1 MRKIKRLL
9 IALMAAVVLVSM
21 VLPAAYAADTGALNG
36 ESGSW
41 SDFDEGVYDAVTF
54 ISTVKNGKFDW
65 PSSGTVLLKV
75 SSSTYTL
82 TGSSPNC
89 IGIDIPAGLKVDI
102 YKYYYPVGSTEK
114 RYELLGHF
122 DTTDGK
128 SITIG
133 KDTSTTGN
141 SGSNSTS
148 KPSNSGTIEE
158 KWGNVRK
165 TYHPGQTA
173 KPYSNSYTDVTSN
186 AWYYDAVMT
195 LTEGGL
201 LAGYGGGKFGPN
213 DALTR
218 GQVAIIVTRLV
229 GNPMPDD
236 YLNWG
241 NGYKPY
247 ADNATASRAFAAI
260 RLMGLIDRTGGETL
274 LTEYE
279 TSLVENSGG
288 LYRDIASN
296 GKLTLATM
304 WTAVY
309 DNWRA
314 GLAAGKQINYRTSI
328 EDFPDSAAIHQWIDE
343 NWELMG
349 DVLYLQGYTKD
360 EIVEQCENL
369 LLCAYNLGMVS
380 GVDDKGTFDPYGNL
394 TRGQVSQ
401 MLFNMGWTFT
411 NVVGY

>member
-1 MRKIKRLL
+1 MRKTKRLL
-9 IALMAAVVLVSM
+9 IALMAAVMLVSM

-41 SDFDEGVYDAVTF
+41 SQFDKGVYDV
-54 ISTVKNGKFDW
+54 V
-65 PSSGTVLLKV
+65 V
-75 SSSTYTL
+75 SSSTFKGTFEWPDSPSKVCVTASATNPSYTIAKF
-82 TGSSPNC
+82 N
-89 IGIDIPAGLKVDI
+89 GITIPAGMIVDI
-102 YKYYYPVGSTEK
+102 YKYSGSADT
-114 RYELLGHF
+114 YTLLGHF

-173 KPYSNSYTDVTSN
+173 KPYSNSYTDVASN

-201 LAGYGGGKFGPN
+201 LAGYGGGKFGPD

-218 GQVAIIVTRLV
+218 TQLTIIGGRLIGFSRDYDYWTSGRYATDLFTVNADRAYTAI
-229 GNPMPDD
+229 
-236 YLNWG
+236 YLMN
-241 NGYKPY
+241 
-247 ADNATASRAFAAI
+247 
-260 RLMGLIDRTGGETL
+260 RTETIGGTTS

-279 TSLVENSGG
+279 TALAKDAGG
-288 LYRDIASN
+288 LCYNIASN
-296 GKLTLATM
+296 GKLTLGSM

-328 EDFPDSAAIHQWIDE
+328 EDFPDADAIHKWIEE
-343 NWELMG
+343 NYAIVNQCL
-349 DVLYLQGYTKD
+349 DLQYTSKERLVD
-360 EIVEQCENL
+360 FCERMIL
-369 LLCAYNLGMVS
+369 RAYNLGMIG

-394 TRGQVSQ
+394 TRAQVSQ
-401 MLFNMGWTFT
+401 MLFNMGWTYDEVARY
-411 NVVGY
+411 N

>member
-9 IALMAAVVLVSM
+9 IALMAAVMLVGII
-21 VLPAAYAADTGALNG
+21 PAAYAADTGALNG

-41 SDFDEGVYDAVTF
+41 SQFDKGVYDV
-54 ISTVKNGKFDW
+54 V
-65 PSSGTVLLKV
+65 V
-75 SSSTYTL
+75 SSSTFKGTFEWPDSPSKVCVTASATNPSYTIAKF
-82 TGSSPNC
+82 N
-89 IGIDIPAGLKVDI
+89 GITIPAGMIVDI
-102 YKYYYPVGSTEK
+102 YKYSGSADT
-114 RYELLGHF
+114 YTLLGHF

-141 SGSNSTS
+141 SDSNSTS

-158 KWGNVRK
+158 DWGNVRK

-173 KPYSNSYTDVTSN
+173 KPYSNSYTDVASN

-201 LAGYGGGKFGPN
+201 LAGYGGGKFGP
-213 DALTR
+213 DDTLTR
-218 GQVAIIVTRLV
+218 TQLAIISGRLI
-229 GNPMPDD
+229 GFSRD
-236 YLNWG
+236 YDYWTSG
-241 NGYKPY
+241 EY
-247 ADNATASRAFAAI
+247 ATDLFTVNADRAYTAI
-260 RLMGLIDRTGGETL
+260 YLMNRTETIGGEKL

-279 TSLVENSGG
+279 TSLVKNSGG
-288 LYRDIASN
+288 LCRSISSSGRFAS
-296 GKLTLATM
+296 M

-328 EDFPDSAAIHQWIDE
+328 DEFPDADAIHKWIEE
-343 NWELMG
+343 NYAIVNQCL
-349 DVLYLQGYTKD
+349 DLQYTSKERLVD
-360 EIVEQCENL
+360 FCERMIL
-369 LLCAYNLGMVS
+369 RAYNLGMIG

-401 MLFNMGWTFT
+401 MLFNMGWTYEE
-411 NVVGY
+411 VVRYN

>member
-1 MRKIKRLL
+1 MRKTKRLL
-9 IALMAAVVLVSM
+9 IALMAAVMLVSM

-41 SDFDEGVYDAVTF
+41 SQFDKGVYDV
-54 ISTVKNGKFDW
+54 V
-65 PSSGTVLLKV
+65 V
-75 SSSTYTL
+75 SSSTFKGTFEWPDSPSKVCVTASATNPSYTIAKF
-82 TGSSPNC
+82 N
-89 IGIDIPAGLKVDI
+89 GITIPAGMIVDI
-102 YKYYYPVGSTEK
+102 YKYSGSADT
-114 RYELLGHF
+114 YTLLGHF

-141 SGSNSTS
+141 SDSNSTS

-173 KPYSNSYTDVTSN
+173 KPYSNSYTDVASN

-201 LAGYGGGKFGPN
+201 LAGYGGGKFGPD

-218 GQVAIIVTRLV
+218 TQLAIISGRLI
-229 GNPMPDD
+229 GFSRD
-236 YLNWG
+236 YDYWTSG
-241 NGYKPY
+241 KY
-247 ADNATASRAFAAI
+247 ATDLFTVNADRAYTVI
-260 RLMGLIDRTGGETL
+260 YLMNRTETIGGTTS

-279 TSLVENSGG
+279 TALAKDAGG
-288 LYRDIASN
+288 LCYNIASN
-296 GKLTLATM
+296 GKLTLGSM

-328 EDFPDSAAIHQWIDE
+328 DEFPDA
-343 NWELMG
+343 
-349 DVLYLQGYTKD
+349 D
-360 EIVEQCENL
+360 EIHKWIEENYAIVNQCLDLQYTSKERL
-369 LLCAYNLGMVS
+369 VDFCERMILRAYNLGMIG

-394 TRGQVSQ
+394 TRAQVSQ
-401 MLFNMGWTFT
+401 MLFNMGWTYDEVARY
-411 NVVGY
+411 N

>member
-1 MRKIKRLL
+1 MKRIRTILSLVLCVTMLL
-9 IALMAAVVLVSM
+9 SLSLVFNGF
-21 VLPAAYAADTGALNG
+21 ADPGALNG
-36 ESGSW
+36 ESGKW
-41 SDFDEGVYDAVTF
+41 SQFDQSVYDVTVSSSDVMSSNF
-54 ISTVKNGKFDW
+54 HW
-65 PSSGTVLLKV
+65 PSSGSVLVRASGTNWSASDFNGITV
-75 SSSTYTL
+75 
-82 TGSSPNC
+82 
-89 IGIDIPAGLKVDI
+89 PANIVLDI
-102 YKYYYPVGSTEK
+102 YRYAGGRYDE
-114 RYELLGHF
+114 YELLVHI
-122 DTTDGK
+122 DTTNGK
-128 SITIG
+128 SVTIG
-133 KDTSTTGN
+133 KNTSTTGN

-158 KWGNVRK
+158 DWGNVRK

-173 KPYSNSYTDVTSN
+173 KPYSNSYTDVASN

-201 LAGYGGGKFGPN
+201 LAGYGGGKFGPD

-218 GQVAIIVTRLV
+218 GQVDIIATRLV
-229 GNPMPDD
+229 GNPIPDD

-260 RLMGLIDRTGGETL
+260 SLIDLIDRKGGEKL

-279 TSLVENSGG
+279 TSLVKNSSG
-288 LYRDIASN
+288 LCRSISSSGRHAS
-296 GKLTLATM
+296 M

-328 EDFPDSAAIHQWIDE
+328 EDFPDSAAIHQWISE

-349 DVLYLQGYTKD
+349 NVLYLQGYTKD
-360 EIVEQCENL
+360 QIIKTCEKL

-411 NVVGY
+411 DVVNY

>member
-89 IGIDIPAGLKVDI
+89 IGIVIPAGLKVDI

-128 SITIG
+128 SVTIG

-158 KWGNVRK
+158 DWGNVRK

-173 KPYSNSYTDVTSN
+173 KPNSNSYTDVASN

-201 LAGYGGGKFGPN
+201 LAGYGGGKFGPD

-229 GNPMPDD
+229 GNPIPDD

-247 ADNATASRAFAAI
+247 ADNATASRAFATI
-260 RLMGLIDRTGGETL
+260 RLMDLIDRTGGTTS

-279 TSLVENSGG
+279 TALAKDAGG
-288 LYRDIASN
+288 LCYNIASN
-296 GKLTLATM
+296 GKLTLGSM

-328 EDFPDSAAIHQWIDE
+328 EDFPDSSAIHQWISE

-360 EIVEQCENL
+360 EIVEKCENL

-380 GVDDKGTFDPYGNL
+380 GVDTAGTFAPYNSL

>member
-9 IALMAAVVLVSM
+9 IALMAAVMLVGII
-21 VLPAAYAADTGALNG
+21 PAAYAADTGALNG

-41 SDFDEGVYDAVTF
+41 SQFDKGVYDV
-54 ISTVKNGKFDW
+54 V
-65 PSSGTVLLKV
+65 V
-75 SSSTYTL
+75 SSSTFKGTFEWPDSPSKVCVTASATNPSYTIAKF
-82 TGSSPNC
+82 N
-89 IGIDIPAGLKVDI
+89 GITIPAGMIVDI
-102 YKYYYPVGSTEK
+102 YKYSGSADT
-114 RYELLGHF
+114 YTLLGHF

-158 KWGNVRK
+158 DWGNVRK

-173 KPYSNSYTDVTSN
+173 KPYSNSYTDVASN

-195 LTEGGL
+195 MTEGGL
-201 LAGYGGGKFGPN
+201 LAGYGNGKFGPD

-218 GQVAIIVTRLV
+218 TQLTIIGGRLIGFSRDYNYWTSGKYATDLFTVNADRAYTAI
-229 GNPMPDD
+229 
-236 YLNWG
+236 YLMN
-241 NGYKPY
+241 
-247 ADNATASRAFAAI
+247 
-260 RLMGLIDRTGGETL
+260 RTETIGGTTS

-279 TSLVENSGG
+279 TALAKDAGG
-288 LYRDIASN
+288 LCYNIASN
-296 GKLTLATM
+296 GKLTLGSM

-328 EDFPDSAAIHQWIDE
+328 DEFPDADAIHKWIEE
-343 NWELMG
+343 NYAIVNQCL
-349 DVLYLQGYTKD
+349 DLQYTSKERLVD
-360 EIVEQCENL
+360 FCERMIL
-369 LLCAYNLGMVS
+369 RAYNLGMIG

-394 TRGQVSQ
+394 TRAQASQ
-401 MLFNMGWTFT
+401 MLFNMGWTYEEVARY
-411 NVVGY
+411 N

>member
-1 MRKIKRLL
+1 MKRIRNILSIVLCVAMLL
-9 IALMAAVVLVSM
+9 SLSLVFNG
-21 VLPAAYAADTGALNG
+21 LADTGALNG

-41 SDFDEGVYDAVTF
+41 SQFDKGAYDV
-54 ISTVKNGKFDW
+54 V
-65 PSSGTVLLKV
+65 V
-75 SSSTYTL
+75 SSSTFKSTFEWPDSPSKVCVTASATNPSYTIAKF
-82 TGSSPNC
+82 N
-89 IGIDIPAGLKVDI
+89 GITIPAGMIVDI
-102 YKYYYPVGSTEK
+102 YKYSGSADT
-114 RYELLGHF
+114 YTLLGHF

-173 KPYSNSYTDVTSN
+173 KPYSNSYTDVASN

-201 LAGYGGGKFGPN
+201 LAGYGGGKFGPD

-218 GQVAIIVTRLV
+218 TQLTIIGGRLIGFSRDYDYWTSGRYATDLFTVNADRAYTAI
-229 GNPMPDD
+229 
-236 YLNWG
+236 YLMN
-241 NGYKPY
+241 
-247 ADNATASRAFAAI
+247 
-260 RLMGLIDRTGGETL
+260 RTETIGGTTS

-279 TSLVENSGG
+279 TALAKDAGG
-288 LYRDIASN
+288 LCYNIASN
-296 GKLTLATM
+296 GKLTLGSM

-328 EDFPDSAAIHQWIDE
+328 DEFPDA
-343 NWELMG
+343 
-349 DVLYLQGYTKD
+349 D
-360 EIVEQCENL
+360 EIHKWIEENYAIVNQCLDLQYTSKERL
-369 LLCAYNLGMVS
+369 VDFCERMILRAYNLGMIG

-394 TRGQVSQ
+394 TRAQVSQ
-401 MLFNMGWTFT
+401 MLFNMGWTYDEVARY
-411 NVVGY
+411 N

>member
-1 MRKIKRLL
+1 MKRIRNILSIVLCVAMLL
-9 IALMAAVVLVSM
+9 SLSLVFNG
-21 VLPAAYAADTGALNG
+21 LADTGALNG

-41 SDFDEGVYDAVTF
+41 SQFDKGVYDV
-54 ISTVKNGKFDW
+54 V
-65 PSSGTVLLKV
+65 V
-75 SSSTYTL
+75 SSSTFKSTFEWPDSPSKVCVTASATNPSYTIAKF
-82 TGSSPNC
+82 N
-89 IGIDIPAGLKVDI
+89 GITIPAGMIVDI
-102 YKYYYPVGSTEK
+102 YKYSGSADT
-114 RYELLGHF
+114 YTLLGHF

-133 KDTSTTGN
+133 KNTSTTGN
-141 SGSNSTS
+141 SDSNSTS

-173 KPYSNSYTDVTSN
+173 KPYSNSYTDVASN

-201 LAGYGGGKFGPN
+201 LAGYGGGKFGPD

-218 GQVAIIVTRLV
+218 TQLTIIGGRLIGFSRDYDYWTSGRYATDLFSVNADRAYTAI
-229 GNPMPDD
+229 
-236 YLNWG
+236 YLMN
-241 NGYKPY
+241 
-247 ADNATASRAFAAI
+247 
-260 RLMGLIDRTGGETL
+260 RTETIGGTTS

-279 TSLVENSGG
+279 TALAKDAGG
-288 LYRDIASN
+288 LCYNIASN
-296 GKLTLATM
+296 GKLTLGSM

-328 EDFPDSAAIHQWIDE
+328 DEFPDA
-343 NWELMG
+343 
-349 DVLYLQGYTKD
+349 D
-360 EIVEQCENL
+360 EIHKWIEENYAIVNQCLDLQYTSKERL
-369 LLCAYNLGMVS
+369 VDFCERMILRAYNLGMIG

-394 TRGQVSQ
+394 TRAQVSQ
-401 MLFNMGWTFT
+401 MLFNMGWTYDEVARY
-411 NVVGY
+411 N

>member
-89 IGIDIPAGLKVDI
+89 IGIVIPAGLKVDI

-128 SITIG
+128 SVTIG

-158 KWGNVRK
+158 DWGNVRK

-173 KPYSNSYTDVTSN
+173 KPYSNSYTDVASN

-201 LAGYGGGKFGPN
+201 LAGYGGGKFGPD

-229 GNPMPDD
+229 GNPIPDD

-247 ADNATASRAFAAI
+247 ADNATASRAFATI
-260 RLMGLIDRTGGETL
+260 RLMDLIDRTGGTTS

-279 TSLVENSGG
+279 TALAKDAGG
-288 LYRDIASN
+288 LCYNIASN
-296 GKLTLATM
+296 GKLTLGSM

-328 EDFPDSAAIHQWIDE
+328 EDFPDSAAIHQWISE

-360 EIVEQCENL
+360 EIVEKCENL

-380 GVDDKGTFDPYGNL
+380 GVDTAGTFAPYNSL

>member
-1 MRKIKRLL
+1 MRKTKRLL
-9 IALMAAVVLVSM
+9 IALMAAVMLVSM

-41 SDFDEGVYDAVTF
+41 SQFDKGVYDV
-54 ISTVKNGKFDW
+54 V
-65 PSSGTVLLKV
+65 V
-75 SSSTYTL
+75 SSSTFKGTFEWPDSPSKVCVTASATNPSYTIAKF
-82 TGSSPNC
+82 N
-89 IGIDIPAGLKVDI
+89 GITIPAGMIVDI
-102 YKYYYPVGSTEK
+102 YKYSGSADT
-114 RYELLGHF
+114 YTLLGHF

-173 KPYSNSYTDVTSN
+173 KPYSNSYTDVASN

-201 LAGYGGGKFGPN
+201 LAGYGGGKFGPD

-247 ADNATASRAFAAI
+247 ADNATASRAFAVI
-260 RLMGLIDRTGGETL
+260 NLMDLIDRKGGTTS

-279 TSLVENSGG
+279 TALAKDIGG
-288 LYRDIASN
+288 LCYNVSTSGRFAS
-296 GKLTLATM
+296 M

-349 DVLYLQGYTKD
+349 DVLYLQGYTKN
-360 EIVEQCENL
+360 EIVEKCENL

-380 GVDDKGTFDPYGNL
+380 GVDTAGTFAPYNSL

>member
-1 MRKIKRLL
+1 MKRIRNILSIVLCVAMLL
-9 IALMAAVVLVSM
+9 SLSLVFNG
-21 VLPAAYAADTGALNG
+21 LADTGALNG

-41 SDFDEGVYDAVTF
+41 SQFDKGVYDV
-54 ISTVKNGKFDW
+54 V
-65 PSSGTVLLKV
+65 V
-75 SSSTYTL
+75 SSSTFKGTFEWPDSPSKVCVTASATNPSYTIAKF
-82 TGSSPNC
+82 N
-89 IGIDIPAGLKVDI
+89 GITIPAGMIVDI
-102 YKYYYPVGSTEK
+102 YKYSGSADT
-114 RYELLGHF
+114 YTLLGHF

-128 SITIG
+128 SVTIG

-173 KPYSNSYTDVTSN
+173 KPYSNSYTDVASN

-195 LTEGGL
+195 MTEGGL
-201 LAGYGGGKFGPN
+201 LAGYGNGKFGPD

-218 GQVAIIVTRLV
+218 TQLAIISGRLI
-229 GNPMPDD
+229 GFSRD
-236 YLNWG
+236 YDYWTSG
-241 NGYKPY
+241 RY
-247 ADNATASRAFAAI
+247 ATDLFTVNADRAYTAI
-260 RLMGLIDRTGGETL
+260 YLMNRTETIGGTTS

-279 TSLVENSGG
+279 TALAKDAGG
-288 LYRDIASN
+288 LCYNIASN
-296 GKLTLATM
+296 GKLTLGSM

>member
-1 MRKIKRLL
+1 MKRIRNILSIVLCVAMLL
-9 IALMAAVVLVSM
+9 SLSLVFNG
-21 VLPAAYAADTGALNG
+21 LADTGALNG

-41 SDFDEGVYDAVTF
+41 SQFDKGVYDV
-54 ISTVKNGKFDW
+54 V
-65 PSSGTVLLKV
+65 V
-75 SSSTYTL
+75 SSSTFKSTFEWPDSPSKVCVTASATNPSYTIAKF
-82 TGSSPNC
+82 N
-89 IGIDIPAGLKVDI
+89 GITIPAGMIVDI
-102 YKYYYPVGSTEK
+102 YKYSGSADT
-114 RYELLGHF
+114 YTLLGHF

-141 SGSNSTS
+141 SDSNSTS

-173 KPYSNSYTDVTSN
+173 KPYSNSYTDVASN

-201 LAGYGGGKFGPN
+201 LAGYGGGKFGPD

-218 GQVAIIVTRLV
+218 TQLTIIGGRLIGFSRDYDYWTSGRYATDLFTVNADRAYTAI
-229 GNPMPDD
+229 
-236 YLNWG
+236 YLMN
-241 NGYKPY
+241 
-247 ADNATASRAFAAI
+247 
-260 RLMGLIDRTGGETL
+260 RTETIGGTTS

-279 TSLVENSGG
+279 TALAKDAGG
-288 LYRDIASN
+288 LCYNIASN
-296 GKLTLATM
+296 GKLTLGSM

-328 EDFPDSAAIHQWIDE
+328 DEFPDA
-343 NWELMG
+343 
-349 DVLYLQGYTKD
+349 D
-360 EIVEQCENL
+360 EIHKWIEENYAIVNQCLDLQYTSKERL
-369 LLCAYNLGMVS
+369 VDFCERMILRAYNLGMIG

-394 TRGQVSQ
+394 TRAQVSQ
-401 MLFNMGWTFT
+401 MLFNMGWTYDEVARY
-411 NVVGY
+411 N

>member
-1 MRKIKRLL
+1 MKRIRNILSIVLCVAMLL
-9 IALMAAVVLVSM
+9 SLSLVFNG
-21 VLPAAYAADTGALNG
+21 LADTGALNG

-41 SDFDEGVYDAVTF
+41 SQFDKGVYDV
-54 ISTVKNGKFDW
+54 V
-65 PSSGTVLLKV
+65 V
-75 SSSTYTL
+75 SSSTFKGTFEWPDSPSKVCVTASATNPSYTIAKF
-82 TGSSPNC
+82 N
-89 IGIDIPAGLKVDI
+89 GITIPAGMIVDI
-102 YKYYYPVGSTEK
+102 YKYSGSADT
-114 RYELLGHF
+114 YTLLGHF

-173 KPYSNSYTDVTSN
+173 KPYSNSYTDVASN

-195 LTEGGL
+195 MTEGGL
-201 LAGYGGGKFGPN
+201 LAGYGNGKFGPN

-218 GQVAIIVTRLV
+218 TQLAIISGRLI
-229 GNPMPDD
+229 GFSRD
-236 YLNWG
+236 YDYWTSG
-241 NGYKPY
+241 KY
-247 ADNATASRAFAAI
+247 ATDLFTVNADRAYTAI
-260 RLMGLIDRTGGETL
+260 YLMNRTETIGGEKL

-279 TSLVENSGG
+279 TSLIENSGG

-328 EDFPDSAAIHQWIDE
+328 DEFPDANAIHKWIEE
-343 NWELMG
+343 NYAIVNQCL
-349 DVLYLQGYTKD
+349 DLQYTSKERLVD
-360 EIVEQCENL
+360 FCERMIL
-369 LLCAYNLGMVS
+369 RAYNLGMIG

-394 TRGQVSQ
+394 TRAQASQ
-401 MLFNMGWTFT
+401 MLFNMGWTYEEVARY
-411 NVVGY
+411 N

>member
-1 MRKIKRLL
+1 MKRIRNILS
-9 IALMAAVVLVSM
+9 IVLCFAMLFSLTLVFNG
-21 VLPAAYAADTGALNG
+21 LADTGALNG

-41 SDFDEGVYDAVTF
+41 SQFDKGVYDV
-54 ISTVKNGKFDW
+54 V
-65 PSSGTVLLKV
+65 V
-75 SSSTYTL
+75 SSSTFKGTFEWPDSPSKVCVTASATNPSYTIAKF
-82 TGSSPNC
+82 N
-89 IGIDIPAGLKVDI
+89 GITIPAGMIVDI
-102 YKYYYPVGSTEK
+102 YKYSGSADT
-114 RYELLGHF
+114 YTLLGHF

-141 SGSNSTS
+141 SDSNSTS

-173 KPYSNSYTDVTSN
+173 KPYSNSYTDVASN

-201 LAGYGGGKFGPN
+201 LAGYGGGKFGPD

-260 RLMGLIDRTGGETL
+260 RLMDLIDRTGGTTS

-279 TSLVENSGG
+279 TALAKDAGG
-288 LYRDIASN
+288 LCYNIASN
-296 GKLTLATM
+296 GKLTLGSM

-314 GLAAGKQINYRTSI
+314 GLTAGKQINYRTSI
-328 EDFPDSAAIHQWIDE
+328 EDFPDSAAIHQWVSE

-360 EIVEQCENL
+360 EIVEKCENL

>member
-128 SITIG
+128 PITIG

-158 KWGNVRK
+158 DWGNVRK

-173 KPYSNSYTDVTSN
+173 KPYNNSYTDVASN

-201 LAGYGGGKFGPN
+201 LAGYGGGKFGPD

-229 GNPMPDD
+229 GNPIPDD

-260 RLMGLIDRTGGETL
+260 RLMGLIDRTGGEKL

-279 TSLVENSGG
+279 TSLVKNSGG
-288 LYRDIASN
+288 LCRSISSSGRFAS
-296 GKLTLATM
+296 M

-360 EIVEQCENL
+360 EIVEKCENL

-380 GVDDKGTFDPYGNL
+380 GVDTAGTFAPYNSL

>member
-1 MRKIKRLL
+1 MRKTKRLL
-9 IALMAAVVLVSM
+9 IALMAAVMLVSM

-41 SDFDEGVYDAVTF
+41 SQFDKGVYDV
-54 ISTVKNGKFDW
+54 V
-65 PSSGTVLLKV
+65 V
-75 SSSTYTL
+75 SSSTFKGTFEWPDSPSKVCVTASATNPSYTIAKF
-82 TGSSPNC
+82 N
-89 IGIDIPAGLKVDI
+89 GITIPAGMIVDI
-102 YKYYYPVGSTEK
+102 YKYSGSADT
-114 RYELLGHF
+114 YTLLGHF

-173 KPYSNSYTDVTSN
+173 KPYSNSYTDVASN

-201 LAGYGGGKFGPN
+201 LAGYGGGKFGPD

-218 GQVAIIVTRLV
+218 TQLTIIGGRLIGFSRDYDYWTSGRYATDLFTVNADRAYTAI
-229 GNPMPDD
+229 
-236 YLNWG
+236 YLMN
-241 NGYKPY
+241 
-247 ADNATASRAFAAI
+247 
-260 RLMGLIDRTGGETL
+260 RTETIGGEKL

-279 TSLVENSGG
+279 TSLIENSGG

-328 EDFPDSAAIHQWIDE
+328 DEFPDA
-343 NWELMG
+343 
-349 DVLYLQGYTKD
+349 D
-360 EIVEQCENL
+360 EIHKWIEENYAIVNQCLDLQYTSKERL
-369 LLCAYNLGMVS
+369 VDFCERMILRAYNLGMIG

-394 TRGQVSQ
+394 TRAQVSQ
-401 MLFNMGWTFT
+401 MLFNMGWTYDEVARY
-411 NVVGY
+411 N

>member
-9 IALMAAVVLVSM
+9 IALMAAVMLVGII
-21 VLPAAYAADTGALNG
+21 PAAYAADTGALNG

-41 SDFDEGVYDAVTF
+41 SQFDKGVYDV
-54 ISTVKNGKFDW
+54 V
-65 PSSGTVLLKV
+65 V
-75 SSSTYTL
+75 SSSTFKGTFEWPDSPSKVCVTASATNPSYTIAKF
-82 TGSSPNC
+82 N
-89 IGIDIPAGLKVDI
+89 GITIPAGMIVDI
-102 YKYYYPVGSTEK
+102 YKYSGSADT
-114 RYELLGHF
+114 YTLLGHF

-173 KPYSNSYTDVTSN
+173 KPYSNSYTDVASN

-201 LAGYGGGKFGPN
+201 LAGYGGGKFGPD

-260 RLMGLIDRTGGETL
+260 RLMDLIDRTGGEKL

-279 TSLVENSGG
+279 TSLVKNSGG
-288 LYRDIASN
+288 LCRSISSSGRFAS
-296 GKLTLATM
+296 M

-328 EDFPDSAAIHQWIDE
+328 EDFPDSTAIHQWIDE